1 MQIKNYGLVEKI
13 QKSGFT
19 DNEAKV
25 YVSLLELG
33 GAYPSKVAE
42 YSGINRS
49 TVYHTLLTLSVRGLV
64 NEIEKRNKLFYQIEK
79 PDRLEKFANDQIRLV
94 EDRFEKVKTILPDVE
109 GLFGSLG
116 TRPKIT
122 YYEGAEGLLNIYND
136 HINVDKPY
144 EMLAWANANELRNF
158 LPANFFDIYVKTKE
172 KIGITTR
179 GILPDT
185 PENRG
190 FNDVRYKDIRKNIW
204 PEMRYLNVDSF
215 PLAGEITIYGNNKIS
230 IANFKQGQMVGVI
243 IEDEAICG
251 MMKTIFELSWSS
263 VRVGE

>member
-19 DNEAKV
+19 DNEARV

-49 TVYHTLLTLSVRGLV
+49 TIYHTLLTLSVRGLV
-64 NEIEKRNKLFYQIEK
+64 NEIEKRNKLFYQVEK
-79 PDRLEKFANDQIRLV
+79 PDRLEKFAKDQVRLA
-94 EDRFEKVKTILPDVE
+94 EDKFEKVKTILPDVE

-122 YYEGAEGLLNIYND
+122 YYEGAEGLLNIYAD
-136 HINVDKPY
+136 HINVEKTY
-144 EMLAWANANELRNF
+144 EMLAWANADELKHF
-158 LPANFFDIYVKTKE
+158 LPANFFDTYVKTKE
-172 KIGITTR
+172 KIGIITR

-190 FNDVRYKDIRKNIW
+190 FNDVRYKDIKKTIW
-204 PEMRYLNVDSF
+204 PEMRYLKPDLF
-215 PLAGEITIYGNNKIS
+215 PLTGEITIYGDKKIS
-230 IANFKQGQMVGVI
+230 IANFKEGQMVGVI
-243 IEDEAICG
+243 IEDEAIYG
-251 MMKTIFELSWSS
+251 MMKTIFELSWNSS
-263 VRVGE
+263 KVVK